1 MLKDSTILICFFI
14 FTNIKNKIMK
24 KIFTILTLFAFTS
37 TVSYSQISDRVND
50 ESTYLLGARPQSG
63 NFGFYLGL
71 SIDEIGEITESNWQ
85 ESGIPLVKV
94 KYYYS
99 DKLVLRTG
107 VQVSKRRRLIEGTV
121 EVFGEGDLDY
131 KHVETD
137 ASWNFS
143 LGGEKHFD
151 LSNIFDSYIGLNSN
165 FGYER
170 SVRIHNESYLN
181 GDFRDDEGSSFG
193 FTYALETFVG
203 TNFFI
208 ADLPIAAGLELGL
221 TAKNY
226 GADKYK
232 YEWDEQVDG
241 TSNSGTYY
249 TSLVDDFED
258 ATANTFSTSNQFT
271 DLKARRFDI
280 MPLVRITLTFFLK
293 Q

>member
-1 MLKDSTILICFFI
+1 
-14 FTNIKNKIMK
+14 MK

-71 SIDEIGEITESNWQ
+71 STAEIGEITESNWE

-99 DKLVLRTG
+99 DKLVLRAG
-107 VQVSKRRRLIEGTV
+107 VQVSKRRRLIEGKV
-121 EVFGEGDLDY
+121 KVFDAEDLDY

-181 GDFRDDEGSSFG
+181 GDFRDDEGSNFG
-193 FTYALETFVG
+193 FTYGLETFVG

-208 ADLPIAAGLELGL
+208 ADLPIAAGLELGFI
-221 TAKNY
+221 AKNY
-226 GADKYK
+226 GANKYK
-232 YEWDEQVDG
+232 YKWDEQVAG

-280 MPLVRITLTFFLK
+280 MPLVRVSLTFFLK